1 MIVCTSASA
10 GVNGRCG
17 LEPAAFE
24 SGSGGVR
31 GSGSPAPRVRRDRDR
46 ARSDSGDAMPNA
58 NAQRQWPKGS
68 KKRIWPSAQSEI

>member
-31 GSGSPAPRVRRDRDR
+31 GRDRDR